1 MLVPDPPN
9 CPSGIVLIA
18 GKPELA
24 LLADDVEDIPGGVGK
39 IRISALSTRVDVKV
53 VNTRCAEQRSR
64 AYGRGAAFKVPIH
77 DSITWHIRH
86 GHGGREE
93 SRVSI
98 SRGGWRIAR
107 VRGAVDHIL
116 KERRVKA
123 ESWQTWERLD
133 VTRPRRGRRADGLLQ
148 QLIGGVWDDSARHNG
163 ISPVTAAAARVAFH
177 LGRLE

>member
-24 LLADDVEDIPGGVGK
+24 LLADDVEDIPGGIGQ
-39 IRISALSTRVDVKV
+39 IGISALGARVDVKV

-123 ESWQTWERLD
+123 ESRQTWERLD